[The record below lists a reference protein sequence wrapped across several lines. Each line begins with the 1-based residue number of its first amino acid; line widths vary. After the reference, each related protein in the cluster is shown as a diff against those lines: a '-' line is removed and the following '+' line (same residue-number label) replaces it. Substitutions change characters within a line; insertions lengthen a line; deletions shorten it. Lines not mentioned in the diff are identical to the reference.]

1 MTKFV
6 ALHSKRGKQVNEKYV
21 SQTYETLCDSNAN
34 LENIAIQISQLPIR
48 EQNKYLRLV
57 INYIEMVSSQ
67 KDNKYPPV
75 GLHQAIELCNR
86 LMIVINEYYEE
97 QDLIEMG
104 AKL

>member
-48 EQNKYLRLV
+48 EQNKYLRLL
-57 INYIEMVSSQ
+57 INYIEMVSKQ